1 MRGEHNLGDFITSV
15 KKLRADMER
24 AKSKQAAAG
33 KDKSK
38 QGLKEKQEDTK
49 GK

>member
-1 MRGEHNLGDFITSV
+1 MKGEHNLGDFIIST

-24 AKSKQAAAG
+24 AKSKAT
-33 KDKSK
+33 DKAREK
-38 QGLKEKQEDTK
+38 KGLKEKQEDCK